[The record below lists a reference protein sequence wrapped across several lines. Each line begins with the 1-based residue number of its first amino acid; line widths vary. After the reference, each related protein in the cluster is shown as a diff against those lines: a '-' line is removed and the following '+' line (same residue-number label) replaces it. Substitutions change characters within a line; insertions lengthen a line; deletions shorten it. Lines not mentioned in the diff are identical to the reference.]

1 MKKFIVVIIAL
12 ILSVTS
18 LILTGCDS
26 SDSVNSGNSVY
37 IEFYLEE
44 TLYKRVK
51 ADNAVYKLPDE
62 PEKGGYDFDGW
73 YWDKDSWEN
82 PLTEGSVKNKIDAG
96 EKILKVYAKW
106 YKFEIVLG
114 VSEGVDFSV
123 AECLTPEG
131 ETDEAYFERLEYEI
145 DFILRISFNDEEE
158 IVQDITQVE
167 INGIK
172 YRKSEN
178 KIKNFIRNGKT
189 VSVDLMLKYDTT
201 KVFKLNSVIIVD
213 ELDTKKYAD
222 INNGQIIVDLSNA
235 VIDDY
240 FEYNAP
246 TRNKVIEEIKKLN
259 GKQEYTITQGVKTI
273 SVNMQ
278 LQRMTY
284 KDISSSYKQVGNV
297 RYTEDSKIGK
307 IKTESVFQPLG
318 TKSLSGF
325 TGDVDVLLSD
335 IVVIESDGKGTVY
348 SFEVKGEAQ
357 RVLLGKNVSEEVVY
371 TLDIYST
378 GADISVKTGSIVESS
393 HVDFSFTDF
402 VLAEDEYYWTE
413 PAKDAV
419 YSQEYLQAL
428 IKMPRGYVFSNY
440 NAKGNF
446 IVDGVSSAFEF
457 SCYTETKDESHIYT
471 AHIFFEG
478 KHSDF
483 IDGVIREDGGNLKLL
498 DAVNFF
504 QMAEYAPAPFD
515 IYDNIMLSA
524 TLKNGQYTVFFKT
537 HEFIEI
543 LENWGIADVVSI
555 VNAYEEIVF
564 NNDNSISSDIFV
576 IYKKSCNEYVKIQRS
591 TVYTNLNQAL
601 EIKNRED
608 FPVLCKQAEYG
619 GIKINST
626 ETESPN
632 NLATTI
638 GNNIYV
644 SYGNY
649 IVSVNIDDSSYE
661 VLPMRG
667 TNLRSYADRY
677 LSYKNGEFI
686 YFYDTVEKIV
696 TDSIYAGDI
705 DDYVVMDE
713 VLYCLSKGTLKF
725 KGLDG
730 TESYLTLDIY
740 PEGRSF
746 INTSDTYFI
755 VTIENDND
763 SYANWNIGEHYV
775 VKNGELLHTF
785 KGTLESFN
793 ELRITVSGVSYSA
806 TTFEAIDF
814 PVLKMIETDYY
825 GNTEIKLL
833 GVYGENEEYII
844 TKNGFYDK
852 NTKINSIVLDWD
864 YFSLLDVYYLEDGRI
879 ILNKRDSTDIYNVGS
894 FVVVG
899 TTGGIKNIDVAIPE
913 IPYAEVDE
921 NDVFSVND
929 FALKTNSKYKI
940 IGNDMFAYYYETE
953 RTPLYLQRINVQTKQ
968 VIWDIQLPCEYY
980 PGYIK
985 DMFVDGKCLYIIYTD
1000 GSWDSTYTG
1009 YKVDMATGSIDTN
1022 FTVNGLLIGVYNSYK
1037 VIKTNGR
1044 VSVVDD
1050 KNESVYYYAPS
1061 GYEYSFDAKIYGDK
1075 LYISFSNK
1083 YNSSNTVIVIDLT
1096 TFTKILENSNLSYDL
1111 EVEDSIFVN
1120 GMIISEYYIYDIE
1133 TLGIIGSY
1141 EGNVQFVSNDY
1152 LYTSQGIY
1160 DLTTFRKVYNFK
1172 YDGYAFESLIIV
1184 GDKVYVSQEGQQ
1196 GTYKRVVLP

>member
-1 MKKFIVVIIAL
+1 MKKFIAVIIAL

-18 LILTGCDS
+18 LILIGCDRS
-26 SDSVNSGNSVY
+26 GRGSSGNSVC

-44 TLYKRVK
+44 TLYERVK

-62 PEKGGYDFDGW
+62 PEKDGYNFDGW
-73 YWDKDSWEN
+73 YWDKDLWEN
-82 PLTEGSVKNKIDAG
+82 PLSEESVKNKIDAG
-96 EKILKVYAKW
+96 EKTLKVYGKW
-106 YKFEIVLG
+106 NESET
-114 VSEGVDFSV
+114 VSGISENINFSA
-123 AECLTPEG
+123 AEYLTPEG

-145 DFILRISFNDEEE
+145 DFILRISLNDEEE
-158 IVQDITQVE
+158 IVQDIAQVE

-189 VSVDLMLKYDTT
+189 VSVDLLLKYDST

-213 ELDTKKYAD
+213 ELDAKKYANIKD
-222 INNGQIIVDLSNA
+222 GQTIADLSNA

-246 TRNKVIEEIKKLN
+246 VRNKVIEEIKKLN
-259 GKQEYTITQGVKTI
+259 GKQEYTITQGAKTI

-278 LQRMTY
+278 SQRMTY
-284 KDISSSYKQVGNV
+284 KDILSSYKQVGNV
-297 RYTEDSKIGK
+297 RYIEDPEIGK
-307 IKTESVFQPLG
+307 IKTESDFQPLG

-325 TGDVDVLLSD
+325 TGDIDTLLSD
-335 IVVIESDGKGTVY
+335 IVVIESDGKESEY

-378 GADISVKTGSIVESS
+378 GADISVKTGSKVEFS
-393 HVDFSFTDF
+393 HVDFSFRDF

-413 PAKDAV
+413 PMKDAG
-419 YSQEYLQAL
+419 YSQEYLQVL
-428 IKMPRGYVFSNY
+428 TKMPIGYVFSNY
-440 NAKGNF
+440 NVKGNF
-446 IVDGVSSAFEF
+446 IVDGVSNAFEF
-457 SCYTETKDESHIYT
+457 SCYTETKDEWHIDT
-471 AHIFFEG
+471 AQILFEG
-478 KHSDF
+478 RHSDF
-483 IDGVIREDGGNLKLL
+483 IDGVLREDGGSLKLL

-537 HEFIEI
+537 QEFAEI
-543 LENWGIADVVSI
+543 LENWGITDAVSI

-564 NNDNSISSDIFV
+564 NNDNSISSNIFV
-576 IYKKSCNEYVKIQRS
+576 VYKKLYNEYVKIQRS
-591 TVYTNLNQAL
+591 AVYTNLNQAL
-601 EIKNRED
+601 EIENRED

-626 ETESPN
+626 ETESPYN
-632 NLATTI
+632 FATTI

-644 SYGNY
+644 GYGNY
-649 IVSVNIDDSSYE
+649 IVSVSVDDSSYE
-661 VLPMRG
+661 VLPMYG
-667 TNLRSYADRY
+667 TKLRSYADRY
-677 LSYKNGEFI
+677 LSYKNGEFL

-696 TDSIYAGDI
+696 TDRIYVGDI
-705 DDYVVMDE
+705 DNYVVMDE

-725 KGLDG
+725 KGQDG
-730 TESYLTLDIY
+730 TENYITLDVY
-740 PEGRSF
+740 PDGRSF

-763 SYANWNIGEHYV
+763 SYANWNVGEHYV

-793 ELRITVSGVSYSA
+793 ESRITVSGVSYSA
-806 TTFEAIDF
+806 TTFETIDF
-814 PVLKMIETDYY
+814 PVLKMVETDYY
-825 GNTEIKLL
+825 GNTQIALL
-833 GVYGENEEYII
+833 GVYGENEAYII

-852 NTKINSIVLDWD
+852 NTKINSIVLDWS

-879 ILNKRDSTDIYNVGS
+879 ILNKRDTTDIYNVGS

-899 TTGGIKNIDVAIPE
+899 TTGGIKNIDITIPE

-929 FALKTNSKYKI
+929 FDLKTNSKYKI
-940 IGNDMFAYYYETE
+940 IGNDMFAHYYETE

-968 VIWDIQLPCEYY
+968 VIWDVQLPCEYY

-985 DMFVDGKCLYIIYTD
+985 DMFVDGNYLYVIYTD
-1000 GSWDSTYTG
+1000 GLWNSTYTG
-1009 YKVDMATGSIDTN
+1009 YKLDMVTGSIDTN
-1022 FTVNGLLIGVYNSYK
+1022 FTVSGLLIGVYNSYK
-1037 VIKTNGR
+1037 VVKTNAR
-1044 VSVVDD
+1044 ISIIDD
-1050 KNESVYYYAPS
+1050 KNETVYYYDPS
-1061 GYEYSFDAKIYGDK
+1061 GYEYGFDTKIYGDK
-1075 LYISFSNK
+1075 LYISYSNK

-1096 TFTKILENSNLSYDL
+1096 TFTKILENQNLSFDL
-1111 EVEDSIFVN
+1111 EVEDSIFAN
-1120 GMIISEYYIYDIE
+1120 GMIISDYYIYDLE
-1133 TLGIIGSY
+1133 TFGIIGSY
-1141 EGNVQFVSNDY
+1141 EGNVQFELNGY

-1160 DLTTFRKVYNFK
+1160 DLTTLRKVYNFK
-1172 YDGYAFESLIIV
+1172 YNGYAFDALIIV
-1184 GDKVYVSQEGQQ
+1184 GDKVYVSREGQY
-1196 GTYKRVVLP
+1196 GTYRRVLLP